1 LGKGEGGGGGGG
13 GGRGE
18 KERPKTPSPLP
29 SSNGF
34 THTLKQNTTK
44 TSPTLSHIVLFFVT
58 TSTGSPSFRTS
69 TRARGLPETAGS
81 PLSAFQATL
90 DEPI

>member
-1 LGKGEGGGGGGG
+1 LGKGEGGGEE
-13 GGRGE
+13 GGRGKE
-18 KERPKTPSPLP
+18 ERPKTPSPIA

-34 THTLKQNTTK
+34 THTLKPNTTK

-58 TSTGSPSFRTS
+58 TSTRSPSFPTS

-81 PLSAFQATL
+81 PLSTFQATL